1 MRKYILLLSGLL
13 FIFAASGTANAKAS
27 TIDRYGVSVDGMRA
41 RKNLRH
47 LLLAGNLKGD
57 KKRIYDQYGYT
68 PHRLRFNSAG
78 QKTERWRYYS
88 EGLEFVFDEG
98 SNLVD
103 WRQIQKEDR
112 LIR

>member
-1 MRKYILLLSGLL
+1 MRKCILLFSGLL
-13 FIFAASGTANAKAS
+13 LVFAGSGAAKATTCPS
-27 TIDRYGVSVDGMRA
+27 ERYGVSVDGTRT

-68 PHRLRFNSAG
+68 PHRLRFDNAG

>member
-13 FIFAASGTANAKAS
+13 FIFAGSGTANAKS
-27 TIDRYGVSVDGMRA
+27 CTSERYGVSVDGKRA

-57 KKRIYDQYGYT
+57 KKRIFDQYGYT
-68 PHRLRFNSAG
+68 PHRLRFNHAG
-78 QKTERWRYYS
+78 AKTERWRYYS

-112 LIR
+112 LIQ

>member
-13 FIFAASGTANAKAS
+13 FIFAGSGIASAKNSS
-27 TIDRYGVSVDGMRA
+27 TDSYGASVDGKRA

-57 KKRIYDQYGYT
+57 KKCVFDQYGYT
-68 PHRLRFNSAG
+68 PHRLRFSHAG
-78 QKTERWRYYS
+78 QKTERWRYY
-88 EGLEFVFDEG
+88 EQGLEFVFDE
-98 SNLVD
+98 SDKLVE

-112 LIR
+112 RIR